1 MPNGYLSPDRLEAI
15 RERATREGNAD
26 ALALLAHADNRQE
39 VNARAARL
47 LNVTHA
53 ESEKTAED
61 FRRCWAALTSLRA
74 QLRRLAEVKPLDP
87 KIAEKID
94 RLAFASVA
102 ELIDSDPDRRL
113 RSESDPGGRLQ
124 GEKRP

>member
-1 MPNGYLSPDRLEAI
+1 MAGYLSPERLEAI
-15 RERATREGNAD
+15 RERAAREGNAD
-26 ALALLAHADNRQE
+26 ALALLAHADNHQE

-47 LNVTHA
+47 LLDVTHA
-53 ESEKTAED
+53 EGEKTAED

-74 QLRRLAEVKPLDP
+74 QLRRLAEVNPLDP

-102 ELIDSDPDRRL
+102 ELIDSDPDRRP